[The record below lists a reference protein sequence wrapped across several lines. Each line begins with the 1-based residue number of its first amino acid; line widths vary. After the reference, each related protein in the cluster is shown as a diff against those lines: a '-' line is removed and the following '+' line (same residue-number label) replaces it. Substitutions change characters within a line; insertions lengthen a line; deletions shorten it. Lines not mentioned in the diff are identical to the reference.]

1 MSANGLVRKAARNAL
16 QEVNGGAERSM
27 RTPEQQLAD
36 IARMHKIV
44 NIAMTVFLIA
54 AVILFAINIWGR

>member
-1 MSANGLVRKAARNAL
+1 
-16 QEVNGGAERSM
+16 M